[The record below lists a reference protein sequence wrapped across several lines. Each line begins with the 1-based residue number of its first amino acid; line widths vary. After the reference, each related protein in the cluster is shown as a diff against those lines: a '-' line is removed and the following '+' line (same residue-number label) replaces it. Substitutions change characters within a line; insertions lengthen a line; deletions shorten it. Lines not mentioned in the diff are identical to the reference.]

1 MSQCP
6 SCGGDCGHSKSKGC
20 QYGKKGVHMS
30 DSRDELA
37 AMAMMALVVKYG
49 YKWGEGEQERSHK
62 GAVTAY
68 KIADAMIKYKK
79 EMQNE
84 R

>member
-1 MSQCP
+1 VEKGAVVCFFP
-6 SCGGDCGHSKSKGC
+6 HSTKGE
-20 QYGKKGVHMS
+20 HMS

-49 YKWGEGEQERSHK
+49 YKWGEGEEERSHK

-79 EMQNE
+79 EHGNG

>member
-1 MSQCP
+1 
-6 SCGGDCGHSKSKGC
+6 
-20 QYGKKGVHMS
+20 MS

-49 YKWGEGEQERSHK
+49 YKWGDDEEAHRLK
-62 GAVTAY
+62 GAETAY
-68 KIADAMIKYKK
+68 KIADTMIKYKK
-79 EMQNE
+79 EHGNG

>member
-1 MSQCP
+1 
-6 SCGGDCGHSKSKGC
+6 
-20 QYGKKGVHMS
+20 MS

-49 YKWGEGEQERSHK
+49 YKWGEGEEERSHK

-68 KIADAMIKYKK
+68 KIADAMIKFKK
-79 EMQNE
+79 ENQNE

>member
-1 MSQCP
+1 
-6 SCGGDCGHSKSKGC
+6 
-20 QYGKKGVHMS
+20 MS

-37 AMAMMALVVKYG
+37 AMAMMALVIKYG
-49 YKWGEGEQERSHK
+49 YKWGEGEEERSHK

-79 EMQNE
+79 EMRNE
-84 R
+84 SND

>member
-1 MSQCP
+1 
-6 SCGGDCGHSKSKGC
+6 
-20 QYGKKGVHMS
+20 MS

-49 YKWGEGEQERSHK
+49 YKWGYGEEEQRMK
-62 GAVTAY
+62 GAETAY